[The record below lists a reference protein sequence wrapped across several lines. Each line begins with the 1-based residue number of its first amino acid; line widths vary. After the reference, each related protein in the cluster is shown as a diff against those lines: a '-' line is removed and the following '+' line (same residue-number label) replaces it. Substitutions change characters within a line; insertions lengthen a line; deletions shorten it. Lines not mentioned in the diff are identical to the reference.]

1 MSVLCDRE
9 PVKEWSRGRVTLL
22 GDAAHPMLHYL
33 PQGACMAIEDGVS
46 LANKMSEPDGDFAA
60 AFLAYQRARD
70 LRTGRV
76 QTMARVYGEVYHA
89 SDVVR
94 KLRNAMLV
102 DRSAQQAYESM
113 AWLYDYEGA

>member
-9 PVKEWSRGRVTLL
+9 PVREWSRGRVTLL

-33 PQGACMAIEDGVS
+33 AQGACMAIEDGVS
-46 LANKMSEPDGDFAA
+46 LANKMSEADGDFAA
-60 AFLAYQRARD
+60 AFLAYQRARY

-76 QTMARVYGEVYHA
+76 QTMAREVYHA

-94 KLRNAMLV
+94 ELRNAMLV

>member
-1 MSVLCDRE
+1 M
-9 PVKEWSRGRVTLL
+9 TLL

-33 PQGACMAIEDGVS
+33 PQGACKAIEDGVS
-46 LANKMSEPDGDFAA
+46 LVNKMSEADGDFAA

-102 DRSAQQAYESM
+102 DRAAQQAYKSM